1 MRVEVCLP
9 DMGEDAE
16 DEANVACWL
25 VGVGDEV
32 AVGDD
37 LVELTTDKAA
47 FTVPSPRKGVVA
59 ELLVEEG
66 ENVGVGDPLCIL
78 DV

>member
-16 DEANVACWL
+16 GEANVACWL